1 MNFNEIEEL
10 GSGGFG
16 NVYKCKNLLDSKIY
30 AIKKIP
36 FDNNNQDELNKVL

>member
-1 MNFNEIEEL
+1 MNFEEIEEL

-16 NVYKCKNLLDSKIY
+16 NVYKSWNLLDNKIY

-36 FDNNNQDELNKVL
+36 FKN